1 MTSPRA
7 EATKT
12 AIEDAALDLALER
25 GYEQVTVDMICEQVG
40 VTQRTFF
47 NHFPTKDDALLG
59 RDLPEVDERAAR
71 EFIVSNGSLLLD
83 DVSLITMPTEGR
95 THHRASERW
104 KVIAATPS
112 LLTKQMERLEALEGE
127 LNEIITLRLRSQYPQ
142 RSKEELD
149 DEVAMTTHMLNGVF
163 RWIGTRAEIDGHTPE
178 AFAAIA
184 DQARGTLRDVVQHS
198 ASSDE

>member
-1 MTSPRA
+1 MTSRS
-7 EATKT
+7 
-12 AIEDAALDLALER
+12 
-25 GYEQVTVDMICEQVG
+25 
-40 VTQRTFF
+40 
-47 NHFPTKDDALLG
+47 
-59 RDLPEVDERAAR
+59 DERAAR

-83 DVSLITMPTEGR
+83 AVSLITMPTEGR
-95 THHRASERW
+95 THHRASDRW

-178 AFAAIA
+178 LSPPLLTKRAGLCVMWCSI
-184 DQARGTLRDVVQHS
+184 LPVQTSSS
-198 ASSDE
+198 APFS